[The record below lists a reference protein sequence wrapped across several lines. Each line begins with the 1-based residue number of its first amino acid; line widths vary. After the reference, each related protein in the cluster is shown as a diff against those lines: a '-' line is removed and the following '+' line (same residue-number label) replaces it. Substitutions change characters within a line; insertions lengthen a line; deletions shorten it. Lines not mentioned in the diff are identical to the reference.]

1 MHSLSPSDSRPEP
14 VVEARYGPAGFTA
27 AIVTVTA
34 LEVLSWVYLLWG
46 WYLLPVVVLP
56 AVALDL
62 LIGYGLTRMSGAAA
76 QVGRGMVIGGIAA
89 PLTVLLFI
97 PCWLAA
103 GALGLV

>member
-1 MHSLSPSDSRPEP
+1 MPSLSSDAGVEP
-14 VVEARYGPAGFTA
+14 TVENRYGPAGFIA
-27 AIVTVTA
+27 AAVTVTV
-34 LEVLSWVYLLWG
+34 LELLAWVFLLWA
-46 WYLLPVVVLP
+46 WYLVPAIVLP
-56 AVALDL
+56 AVIVDL
-62 LIGYGLTRMSGAAA
+62 LIGYGLTRVNGTAA

>member
-1 MHSLSPSDSRPEP
+1 MPSLSSDAGVEP
-14 VVEARYGPAGFTA
+14 TVENRYGPAGFIA
-27 AIVTVTA
+27 AAVTVTV
-34 LEVLSWVYLLWG
+34 LELLAWVFLLWA
-46 WYLLPVVVLP
+46 WYLVPAIVLP
-56 AVALDL
+56 AVIVDL
-62 LIGYGLTRMSGAAA
+62 LIGYGLTRVNGTAG